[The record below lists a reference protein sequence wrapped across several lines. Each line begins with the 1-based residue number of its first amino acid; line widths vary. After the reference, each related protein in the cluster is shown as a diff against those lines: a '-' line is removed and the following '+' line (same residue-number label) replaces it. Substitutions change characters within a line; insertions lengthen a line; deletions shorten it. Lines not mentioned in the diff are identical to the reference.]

1 MYLMK
6 HRTFSKLIIL
16 QAFITFLDSK
26 ASSARE
32 NPLVA
37 SLETD
42 ITVAFCDWSEFLD
55 PDVKFEDTA
64 VAVAFVRLE
73 FWSGA

>member
-1 MYLMK
+1 MK

-42 ITVAFCDWSEFLD
+42 ITVAFCD
-55 PDVKFEDTA
+55 
-64 VAVAFVRLE
+64 
-73 FWSGA
+73 